1 MAALFSI
8 AGPWAKPERNTPSG
22 LIRLSASES
31 SFMLLIR
38 HVMPRFLKDNP
49 QIHIE
54 CVADTRL
61 VDIVADGFNAGVR
74 LFGDVPHNML
84 AGTDTPSD
92 GLANRSRADDY
103 CYLGHLLLLKRGR
116 APL

>member
-1 MAALFSI
+1 MGVSFLGLLQLTATDAASRIRVMAVLFSI

-54 CVADTRL
+54 CVADTCHR
-61 VDIVADGFNAGVR
+61 
-74 LFGDVPHNML
+74 H
-84 AGTDTPSD
+84 
-92 GLANRSRADDY
+92 
-103 CYLGHLLLLKRGR
+103 C
-116 APL
+116 